1 MMTTG
6 QVAIWSLIACGF
18 CNSIMFPNIFAL
30 GITGLGPMTSKG
42 VGADYDGGGWRGDFA
57 GGAER
62 ADRQV
67 WLLRGSSALP
77 VICYLY
83 IAFYGLVGSK
93 PTRTVTM

>member
-1 MMTTG
+1 MNTTG
-6 QVAIWSLIACGF
+6 QVAIWSLILCGF

-42 VGADYDGGGWRGDFA
+42 SGLIMTAVV
-57 GGAER
+57 GGAILP
-62 ADRQV
+62 V
-67 WLLRGSSALP
+67 LLSGLIDKYGFYAAATLP

-93 PTRTVTM
+93 PTRTVTA